1 MALPVPWMIRLGIL
15 FCRDCLSLE
24 EASVR
29 GVFPVGG
36 SLKCWNRN
44 TLSPTSLD
52 CWPCY
57 SPSLTSVLLLPFTFF
72 LSSIF
77 FFISVHFL
85 IPNEQRVRGDGEPSL
100 APRSFRHHSPVFLH
114 SQHDSISQ
122 SYQAMNPQS
131 IFQCPWLLPE
141 LQPALITLGSSC
153 LHLWLGPQTGLNKDP
168 LGSTGKL
175 HGRCIGE
182 ARGARLC
189 SLTAPPIHLWHST

>member
-1 MALPVPWMIRLGIL
+1 MLKSKHSFPYLSWLLTLLFSLFNFRPSASFYIL
-15 FCRDCLSLE
+15 SEFY
-24 EASVR
+24 
-29 GVFPVGG
+29 F
-36 SLKCWNRN
+36 
-44 TLSPTSLD
+44 
-52 CWPCY
+52 
-57 SPSLTSVLLLPFTFF
+57 
-72 LSSIF
+72 F
-77 FFISVHFL
+77 FFIFVHFL

-131 IFQCPWLLPE
+131 IFQCPWLLPK
-141 LQPALITLGSSC
+141 LQPALITLRSSC

>member
-77 FFISVHFL
+77 FFHF
-85 IPNEQRVRGDGEPSL
+85 
-100 APRSFRHHSPVFLH
+100 
-114 SQHDSISQ
+114 
-122 SYQAMNPQS
+122 
-131 IFQCPWLLPE
+131 
-141 LQPALITLGSSC
+141 
-153 LHLWLGPQTGLNKDP
+153 
-168 LGSTGKL
+168 
-175 HGRCIGE
+175 
-182 ARGARLC
+182 C
-189 SLTAPPIHLWHST
+189 SLLNTKWAEGERWWWAKPCSEELPAPQPCLPPFPAWLHFSVISSYESTKYFSVSMTSPQIAASSDNAS

>member
-114 SQHDSISQ
+114 SQHESTKYFSVSMTSPRI
-122 SYQAMNPQS
+122 A
-131 IFQCPWLLPE
+131 
-141 LQPALITLGSSC
+141 TSSDNAWSF
-153 LHLWLGPQTGLNKDP
+153 LSAP
-168 LGSTGKL
+168 LTRSSDRFEQRPT
-175 HGRCIGE
+175 
-182 ARGARLC
+182 
-189 SLTAPPIHLWHST
+189 W